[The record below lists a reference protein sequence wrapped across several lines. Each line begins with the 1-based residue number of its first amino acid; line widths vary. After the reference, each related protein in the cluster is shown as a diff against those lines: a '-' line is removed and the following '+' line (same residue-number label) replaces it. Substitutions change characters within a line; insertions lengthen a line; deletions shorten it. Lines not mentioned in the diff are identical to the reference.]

1 VIHRIVSIHQP
12 HVRPIVRGKERAKTE
27 FECKMN
33 LSLVKG
39 YAFIDQLSWDA
50 FNEGTFLKEPIE
62 KYKARTGYYP
72 KEVLGRDC
80 DEGMAT

>member
-1 VIHRIVSIHQP
+1 
-12 HVRPIVRGKERAKTE
+12 
-27 FECKMN
+27 MN

-39 YAFIDQLSWDA
+39 YTFIDQLSWDA
-50 FNEGTFLKEPIE
+50 FNEGTFLTESIK

-72 KEVLGRDC
+72 KEVLVRHC